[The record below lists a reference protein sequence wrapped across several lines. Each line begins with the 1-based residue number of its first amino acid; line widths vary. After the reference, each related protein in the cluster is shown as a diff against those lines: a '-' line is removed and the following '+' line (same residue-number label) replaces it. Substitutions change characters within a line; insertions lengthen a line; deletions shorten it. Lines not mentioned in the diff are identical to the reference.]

1 MLLSVFSAN
10 TILYKID
17 FIDFRKYLIHAQ
29 GNLTVCYEK
38 ELIVQYSG
46 VLHIG

>member
-17 FIDFRKYLIHAQ
+17 FIDFRKYLIHVQ
-29 GNLTVCYEK
+29 GNLAVCYEK
-38 ELIVQYSG
+38 ESILQYSG
-46 VLHIG
+46 VLPIG